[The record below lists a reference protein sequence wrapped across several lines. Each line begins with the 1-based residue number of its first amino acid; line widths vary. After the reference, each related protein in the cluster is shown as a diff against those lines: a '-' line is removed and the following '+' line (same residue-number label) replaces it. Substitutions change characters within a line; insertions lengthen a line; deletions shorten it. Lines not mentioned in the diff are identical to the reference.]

1 MTFKDHCDKII
12 IGLILVVAIIIY
24 YYTSYSSQEKLSGN
38 NTKKYTVY
46 GSMNCGWT
54 TKQLDEIKKNGH
66 EHMVEFVDCDKNQ
79 DKCQNVEGFPTWKVN
94 GSETLLPGY
103 KSSEDYTKL

>member
-54 TKQLDEIKKNGH
+54 TKQLDEIKALKEQEEKFKEKFGGGLYL
-66 EHMVEFVDCDKNQ
+66 FD
-79 DKCQNVEGFPTWKVN
+79 G
-94 GSETLLPGY
+94 
-103 KSSEDYTKL
+103 

>member
-1 MTFKDHCDKII
+1 MLKDHSDKII
-12 IGLILVVAIIIY
+12 IGLILVVVVIIY
-24 YYTSYSSQEKLSGN
+24 YYTSSSSQEKLSGN

-66 EHMVEFVDCDKNQ
+66 EHMVEFVDCDKTP
-79 DKCQNVEGFPTWKVN
+79 DKCPRNIEGFPTWKVN
-94 GSETLLPGY
+94 GSETLHSGY
-103 KSSEDYTKL
+103 KSSEDYLKL